1 VHFDAEIPARSG
13 SDDLV
18 IRTAVTLAATASL
31 AWGIADLLAG
41 VWTRRV
47 PVRVVLAYSKVAGF
61 VAVALLAAVVGTRM
75 PSDAR
80 LWWAALAGVAGVP
93 AMGLL
98 YLAIR
103 SGPLAVVAPVA
114 AGAALVPVVWD
125 LAHGARLSGAAVV
138 GAGAALLGIT
148 LASLPP
154 GGLGRLRDLRT
165 LPYAGLAAV
174 LLGAYFVLLHEAG
187 TVDPLWATVVA
198 RASGAVTAVLVL
210 AVPMRP
216 TTTGEADPTAAAGQ
230 TTATG
235 RMAGP
240 GRIRESGVAALNRTA
255 AFALVG
261 ISFIGVLDAGA
272 DRAFATA
279 SLIGGLGP
287 AAVLSSLYPAVT
299 VLLGIVLLRER
310 VRGLHAVG
318 VVAALAGAALL
329 GVG

>member
-1 VHFDAEIPARSG
+1 
-13 SDDLV
+13 V

-61 VAVALLAAVVGTRM
+61 VAVALLAATVGTRM
-75 PSDAR
+75 PLDGR

-103 SGPLAVVAPVA
+103 RGPLAVVAPVA

-125 LAHGARLSGAAVV
+125 LAHGARLSAAAVI

-154 GGLGRLRDLRT
+154 GGMRRLRDLKT
-165 LPYAGLAAV
+165 LPYAGLAAL
-174 LLGAYFVLLHEAG
+174 LLGGYFVLLHEAG

-198 RASGAVTAVLVL
+198 RASGAVTALLVL
-210 AVPMRP
+210 ALPIRVTETRAADRNNEPVANDDAGTVKVRR
-216 TTTGEADPTAAAGQ
+216 TG
-230 TTATG
+230 
-235 RMAGP
+235 
-240 GRIRESGVAALNRTA
+240 IAALNRTA
-255 AFALVG
+255 TVALVW
-261 ISFIGVLDAGA
+261 ISLIGVLDAAA

>member
-1 VHFDAEIPARSG
+1 MHFDAEIPARSG

-61 VAVALLAAVVGTRM
+61 VAVALLAAVVGTRI
-75 PSDAR
+75 PSDGR

-103 SGPLAVVAPVA
+103 RGPLAVVAPVA

-154 GGLGRLRDLRT
+154 GGLGRLRDLKT
-165 LPYAGLAAV
+165 LPYAGLAAL

-187 TVDPLWATVVA
+187 AVDPLWATVVA
-198 RASGAVTAVLVL
+198 RASGAVTALLVL
-210 AVPMRP
+210 AVPIRATEAAP
-216 TTTGEADPTAAAGQ
+216 AGHNGDTGAAGK
-230 TTATG
+230 
-235 RMAGP
+235 
-240 GRIRESGVAALNRTA
+240 NRAA

-261 ISFIGVLDAGA
+261 ISLIGVLDAAA

-299 VLLGIVLLRER
+299 VLLGIALLRER

>member
-1 VHFDAEIPARSG
+1 MEPVAGSG

-18 IRTAVTLAATASL
+18 LRTAVTLAATASL
-31 AWGIADLLAG
+31 AWGVADLLAG

-75 PSDAR
+75 PGDSR

-103 SGPLAVVAPVA
+103 RGPLAVVAPVA

-125 LAHGARLSGAAVV
+125 LAHGARLSVAAVI

-154 GGLGRLRDLRT
+154 GGMGRLRDLRT
-165 LPYAGLAAV
+165 LPYAGLAAL

-198 RASGAVTAVLVL
+198 RASGAVTALLVL
-210 AVPMRP
+210 AVPVRS
-216 TTTGEADPTAAAGQ
+216 GEAAAA
-230 TTATG
+230 TF
-235 RMAGP
+235 P
-240 GRIRESGVAALNRTA
+240 RTA
-255 AFALVG
+255 AFALAG
-261 ISFIGVLDAGA
+261 ISLIGVLDAGA